1 MKEIKDIQKIYNIID
16 EFSNKFSSDSDN
28 EFMIEFA
35 ERNLHEFVSDSD
47 EIIRNLNCFTN
58 NKSLK
63 IAVYTYIFG
72 LLFSALNSNNSTVID
87 RINIT
92 LSIIGELLSEGN
104 KNLKA
109 EREISEGYK
118 YALDKLQETK
128 WHKYPEDKP
137 KKDGSYLITTIY
149 SHIPE
154 VITESYENGEF
165 NLDAFVVAWA
175 EKPSPYEEKD
185 NE

>member
-1 MKEIKDIQKIYNIID
+1 MTKKESQKLDNIID
-16 EFSNKFSSDSDN
+16 EFRKNFSLNGDN

-35 ERNLHEFVSDSD
+35 EKNFKEFIDNAD
-47 EIIRNLNCFTN
+47 YLIINLNRFTTD
-58 NKSLK
+58 KSIK
-63 IAVYTYIFG
+63 IAVYMYIFG
-72 LLFSALNSNNSTVID
+72 LFIDYFCSDNSATTYLIED
-87 RINIT
+87 A
-92 LSIIGELLSEGN
+92 LIIIVNLLSEAN

-154 VITESYENGEF
+154 VISENYENGEF
-165 NLDAFVVAWA
+165 NLDDFVVAWA
-175 EKPSPYEEKD
+175 EKPEPYKEKC
-185 NE
+185 